1 MRRTRKGATQVFFCP
16 CAACHRTLHHEAT
29 ATLAKLLSAHPD
41 LLALA
46 DEAVPGVLAAA
57 SGKSACAGATGDD
70 VFAAAKRGQ
79 AHSAAW
85 HALGGEG
92 GGSSSACGQVAE
104 SRKAMAEG
112 RLEAAVKVLC
122 EAVSGIEAGSS
133 QERAVLSAL
142 ACASRLRMLEVATTR
157 AGNDDGV
164 ARSVADALED
174 HKAEHAPLFLFE
186 GVEDHLGY
194 LQDVGRTE
202 AYRAALSKLV
212 KPGQHVL
219 EVGTGTGVLAMLAA
233 GAGAG
238 HVSAIE
244 RVPWVARAARA
255 VISANGLAGT
265 VSVLQAA
272 STTVNVASAAVGA
285 AAASSSDEAAT
296 IPALAD
302 VFVSELVGNQLADEG
317 CGYYV
322 DDAKRRLC
330 KPEATVIPAAGA
342 VWGAVISS
350 QSMRRRQLPPLS
362 KMGTHYGLKFE
373 PFNSLFPARG
383 VHSQLPPLVV
393 RDAAVRRANLAKRR
407 AHRALVQ

>member
-1 MRRTRKGATQVFFCP
+1 MLR
-16 CAACHRTLHHEAT
+16 HEAS
-29 ATLAKLLSAHPD
+29 ATLAKLLSKHPH

-57 SGKSACAGATGDD
+57 SGKPKSTGACRD
-70 VFAAAKRGQ
+70 VFTAAQQGG

-85 HALGGEG
+85 HAPADESGE
-92 GGSSSACGQVAE
+92 SHRTTHRVAE
-104 SRKAMAEG
+104 ARKAMAEG
-112 RLEAAVKVLC
+112 RLDAAVKVLC
-122 EAVSGIEAGSS
+122 DAVADVDAGSS
-133 QERAVLSAL
+133 QERTVLSAL

-157 AGNDDGV
+157 AGNADGV
-164 ARSVADALED
+164 ARSVSDAVAE
-174 HKAEHAPLFLFE
+174 HKAEYAPLFLFE
-186 GVEDHLGY
+186 GVDDHLGY

-202 AYRAALSKLV
+202 AYKAALAKLV

-238 HVSAIE
+238 HVSAVE
-244 RVPWVARAARA
+244 RVPWVARAARD
-255 VISANGLAGT
+255 VIAANGLAGT

-272 STTVNVASAAVGA
+272 STAVEVASAAAGA
-285 AAASSSDEAAT
+285 AVSGSDDSVA
-296 IPALAD
+296 IPDRAD
-302 VFVSELVGNQLADEG
+302 VFVSELVGNQLVDEG
-317 CGYYV
+317 CGFYV
-322 DDAKRRLC
+322 EDAKRRLC
-330 KPEATVIPAAGA
+330 KPDATVIPASGS

-350 QSMRRRQLPPLS
+350 QSMRRRQLPALS

-393 RDAAVRRANLAKRR
+393 SLRCG
-407 AHRALVQ
+407 